1 MASGLSGF
9 QSLLDPARPYL
20 PTHGLEGLSPMSL
33 EGHMLIHLLPTVER
47 GLTVCLVVFCGFSQ
61 FQLWVAATHIRP
73 PDFFISSCGMVQLF
87 WF

>member
-20 PTHGLEGLSPMSL
+20 PTHGLEGRSPMSL
-33 EGHMLIHLLPTVER
+33 EGHMLIHILLTVEKH
-47 GLTVCLVVFCGFSQ
+47 LTVCLVVFCRFSQ

-73 PDFFISSCGMVQLF
+73 PDFFNSSCGMAQLF
-87 WF
+87 QF